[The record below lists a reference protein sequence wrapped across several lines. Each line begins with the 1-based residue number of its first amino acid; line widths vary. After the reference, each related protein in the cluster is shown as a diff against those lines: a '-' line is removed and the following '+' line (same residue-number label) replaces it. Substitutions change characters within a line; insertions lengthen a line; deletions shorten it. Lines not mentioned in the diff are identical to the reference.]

1 MRENLILQVS
11 EIHRSAMESH
21 MNYISLIQ
29 THFETI
35 IPQNNN
41 EENQNNPTHP
51 PLEPQPE
58 YLQGTSGYRLTTL
71 PPITLDLSAIF
82 STVLNNTE
90 LIPTTNEINES
101 CETLLF
107 SELGEDERTTDIC
120 PIDRQTLEM
129 NDRIMRINHCKH
141 YFRETS
147 LRQNFM
153 VNSLCPLCRH
163 NIISSN

>member
-1 MRENLILQVS
+1 MQAHL
-11 EIHRSAMESH
+11 
-21 MNYISLIQ
+21 
-29 THFETI
+29 ETI

-41 EENQNNPTHP
+41 IPTAPSVVNPGN
-51 PLEPQPE
+51 LEANVD
-58 YLQGTSGYRLTTL
+58 YRVATL

-82 STVLNNTE
+82 SNVLNNTE
-90 LIPTTNEINES
+90 LIPTIAEINES
-101 CETLLF
+101 CEILLF
-107 SELGEDERTTDIC
+107 SELTEDERTTDIC

-153 VNSLCPLCRH
+153 VNSICPLCRH
-163 NIISSN
+163 NIITTN